1 VRLPVCRNV
10 GVSAILTRMSERLLF
25 LKPLN
30 LNRDGVC
37 TDWDVREGK
46 RTVGRIYED
55 MSAGGQWFWCLNDRA
70 PSPAADRAYAGESD
84 AVPQT

>member
-1 VRLPVCRNV
+1 MRTIREAERTSN
-10 GVSAILTRMSERLLF
+10 GNGLTQLFSPAMSEGLLF

-46 RTVGRIYED
+46 RSVGRIYED
-55 MSAGGQWFWCLNDRA
+55 IIRGWLLVL
-70 PSPAADRAYAGESD
+70 
-84 AVPQT
+84 VPE